1 MHSKASA
8 IAVACLALS
17 ASPACL
23 ADLYLSAGITSESAA
38 VARIELD
45 IMIGLER
52 LHPQLDLR
60 LATGLLLLDEKESGE
75 NAAWLFTPML
85 RYTFDTRRNVYLE
98 GGIGAAAFL
107 DARLGSRDLSTAFQ
121 FQDRIALG
129 GSMGPGEVSLSFA
142 HYSNAG
148 IKEPNDGIEVL
159 ALGYRLPL

>member
-1 MHSKASA
+1 MKNLMIGLGVGLAMASSQP
-8 IAVACLALS
+8 I
-17 ASPACL
+17 L
-23 ADLYLSAGITSESAA
+23 ADLYIAGGITSESTAA
-38 VARIELD
+38 ARIELD
-45 IMIGLER
+45 TLIGLER

-60 LATGLLLLDEKESGE
+60 LATGLLLLEGDESKE

-85 RYTFDTRRNVYLE
+85 RYTFAGTRNVFVE
-98 GGIGAAAFL
+98 GGIGAAVFL

-129 GSMGPGEVSLSFA
+129 GSVGPGELSLSLT